1 MKKLYSLMAAL
12 MFAVGFTNAQ
22 CTINPSAQTT
32 PGANPT
38 ADNLPCVV
46 RGTAYNQTVQGQVQ
60 AGQDTT
66 IFGQQVHVQV
76 DSVRIDSVTG
86 LPVGIVFSKN
96 PNVLAGGG
104 NGCVNF
110 AGTTSDPT
118 GRYPI
123 TAWGTAWV
131 RLQGNFP
138 IIGAIDTP
146 YTYTG
151 QLNQFSPFGGYY
163 LDVINTG
170 GACHVTGLNDFNAD
184 LNAAFSVFP
193 NPSTGRFEV
202 KLNAGSR
209 VNGEVVVVDL
219 TGKKVFA
226 QPLDVIGLYS
236 TTIDLSAFAKGIYTV
251 QLRTTE
257 GLASKNISIE

>member
-1 MKKLYSLMAAL
+1 MKKFYSLMAAL
-12 MFAVGFTNAQ
+12 IVAVGFINAQ
-22 CTINPSAQTT
+22 CTINPAAQTT
-32 PGANPT
+32 PGASPT
-38 ADNLPCVV
+38 ADNLPCIV
-46 RGTAYNQTVQGQVQ
+46 RTVAYNQTVQGQIQ
-60 AGQDTT
+60 SGQDTT
-66 IFGQQVHVQV
+66 IFGQSVHVQV

-86 LPVGIVFSKN
+86 MPTGIVFTKN
-96 PNVLAGGG
+96 PTVLLGGA

-110 AGTTSDPT
+110 AGTTTDPT

-131 RLQGNFP
+131 RLQGTFP

-146 YTYTG
+146 YTYNG
-151 QLNQFSPFGGYY
+151 QLNRFSPFGDYF
-163 LDVINTG
+163 LDVINAG
-170 GACHVTGLNDFNAD
+170 QQCHVTGLNDFNST
-184 LNAAFSVFP
+184 LNAAFSVYP
-193 NPSTGRFEV
+193 NPSTGVFEM

-226 QPLDVIGLYS
+226 QPLDVVGLYS
-236 TTIDLSAFAKGIYTV
+236 TSIDLSAFAKGIYTV